1 MAPENLDQA
10 NAALLLDE
18 NITQRLADSMK
29 HYSVIHALLEN
40 PVFRGALEQY
50 VQNEINDALSQMAKR
65 VQPAYH
71 YGSSSKQYY

>member
-1 MAPENLDQA
+1 MAPEDRDQA

-29 HYSVIHALLEN
+29 HPSVAHALLEN
-40 PVFRGALEQY
+40 SAFRHAIEQF

-65 VQPAYH
+65 VQPKYH
-71 YGSSSKQYY
+71 YGASSKQYY